1 MNNMKNKLFKILTF
15 LLLLSSCNSNNE
27 VNELFEVIEALSDTS
42 EQVSIKFSN
51 IGCLCQYQIE
61 GDWLGEELVAID
73 AKFNLSNLK
82 EIYFRTGVPSVILE
96 FDNAEVMHTF
106 YNGKTEEKEPVI
118 VLYFTDKAIF
128 ELENLLGQ
136 IYDTAINCNA
146 KEVKKTI
153 VQYK

>member
-1 MNNMKNKLFKILTF
+1 MPYLGTQPNNVKQNTGLYTP
-15 LLLLSSCNSNNE
+15 
-27 VNELFEVIEALSDTS
+27 S
-42 EQVSIKFSN
+42 E
-51 IGCLCQYQIE
+51 
-61 GDWLGEELVAID
+61 
-73 AKFNLSNLK
+73 
-82 EIYFRTGVPSVILE
+82 ILE

-146 KEVKKTI
+146 KDVKKTI

>member
-1 MNNMKNKLFKILTF
+1 M
-15 LLLLSSCNSNNE
+15 
-27 VNELFEVIEALSDTS
+27 
-42 EQVSIKFSN
+42 
-51 IGCLCQYQIE
+51 
-61 GDWLGEELVAID
+61 AID

-146 KEVKKTI
+146 KDVKKTI